1 MSANGLSSA
10 NGLIS
15 ANGLSSANGLMTT
28 DAGRKTVAYLVRC
41 ALASGD
47 TLVKQDQ
54 NFQWY
59 TFPGALG
66 LCQAWKYG
74 GIHGNTQA
82 NRTCE
87 NILSACL
94 MAHTNTD
101 GVHVP
106 IWLDSEASQ
115 IGWGTSPS
123 YPYQE
128 GTYFGNIME
137 TGDLTG
143 QGMAGVVGPVAY
155 FCEGYSFND
164 KLVAGRLGS
173 SSTTPYTNA
182 FGTSPYGHSCDANL
196 NKSYVTMT
204 AHWSNGTN
212 NPDGSHKPADG
223 YQAIAPYTGN
233 YSHPYTW
240 QSGEPITVWRTTTV
254 TNPAFDPIYDYG
266 LTPISQTDSTG
277 KPMKS
282 VDAPNNPPKP
292 GDKMQ
297 IHATA
302 PSDDQKFKVIRDG
315 GGNNYNIKSKD
326 GTLCFDVGASP
337 AVGGSVTLVSCDTP
351 AATNSQSWVMTWTT
365 TPSSNV
371 KKGAYQLKNLAGG
384 ICLSLGSSSSD
395 GAPMTLQSCDSTK
408 PDQMFSPSPS

>member
-1 MSANGLSSA
+1 
-10 NGLIS
+10 
-15 ANGLSSANGLMTT
+15 
-28 DAGRKTVAYLVRC
+28 VAYLVRC

-266 LTPISQTDSTG
+266 AEQPAQAGRQDADSRDG
-277 KPMKS
+277 AQRRPE
-282 VDAPNNPPKP
+282 VQGHPGRRRQQLQHQVQGRHALLRRRRVAGGGRQRHPRVLRHPCRDQLAELGHDLDDDPELEREEGRLPAQEPGRGYLPVAGQQQLGRRPDDAPELRQHEARP
-292 GDKMQ
+292 
-297 IHATA
+297 
-302 PSDDQKFKVIRDG
+302 
-315 GGNNYNIKSKD
+315 
-326 GTLCFDVGASP
+326 DVQPVA
-337 AVGGSVTLVSCDTP
+337 LVSET
-351 AATNSQSWVMTWTT
+351 
-365 TPSSNV
+365 
-371 KKGAYQLKNLAGG
+371 
-384 ICLSLGSSSSD
+384 
-395 GAPMTLQSCDSTK
+395 
-408 PDQMFSPSPS
+408 